1 MKRSRFI
8 QPLAICSL
16 GIVVSTLFF
25 LVYQDYVE
33 AKSASWPQVTY
44 RVMDSML
51 PFQERFHKEHERY
64 AVGTFDRAQSELG
77 LANMIDWRPSV
88 TDSNRYVADVIG
100 TNAFKVTATS
110 RDGRSLC
117 RLYPSK
123 RPCFELGE
131 YLPIGL

>member
-1 MKRSRFI
+1 MKRSRLI

-16 GIVVSTLFF
+16 GIVVLALFL
-25 LVYQDYVE
+25 LVYQDYIE
-33 AKSASWPQVTY
+33 AKSASWQQVTY

-51 PFQERFHKEHERY
+51 PFQERYREEHERY
-64 AVGTFDRAQSELG
+64 AVGTFDRAQSDLV
-77 LANMIDWRPSV
+77 LANMIGWRPSV

-117 RLYPSK
+117 RLYPAK
-123 RPCFELGE
+123 QPCFDLGE
-131 YLPIGL
+131 YLPSGL